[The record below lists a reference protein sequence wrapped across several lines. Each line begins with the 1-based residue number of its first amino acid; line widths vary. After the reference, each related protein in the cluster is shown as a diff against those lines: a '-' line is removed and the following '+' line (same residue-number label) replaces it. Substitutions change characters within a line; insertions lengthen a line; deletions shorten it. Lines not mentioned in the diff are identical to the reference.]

1 VTNPGLRASDTDRQQ
16 VIGALERHT
25 AAGRLS
31 LDEFGE
37 RVTRVLHATTHGE
50 LSAVTA
56 DLPPDPAAAS
66 KAVEEAQ
73 SASRANARQ
82 LAIAFALA
90 ALTLILLGVAFA
102 VGR

>member
-1 VTNPGLRASDTDRQQ
+1 MTNPLRASDTDRQQ

-31 LDEFGE
+31 LDEFAE
-37 RVTRVLHATTHGE
+37 RVTRVLHSATHGE

-56 DLPPDPAAAS
+56 DLPPDPTAASAAAD
-66 KAVEEAQ
+66 E
-73 SASRANARQ
+73 ASRSHAKQ

-90 ALTLILLGVAFA
+90 ALTLVLLGVAFA

>member
-1 VTNPGLRASDTDRQQ
+1 MTNPSLRASDTDRQQ

-37 RVTRVLHATTHGE
+37 RVTRVLHASTHGE
-50 LSAVTA
+50 LSALTA
-56 DLPPDPAAAS
+56 DLPPDPAVAT
-66 KAVEEAQ
+66 KADEV
-73 SASRANARQ
+73 SRSHARQ